1 MRVPLPAAMMTI
13 LSAMLSLSPALARK
27 AARRGPRLRTRII
40 AALCGAAL
48 LLSGCSALRIGYSQ
62 AADLAYWWLDGYA
75 DFDSEQ
81 TRRLREA
88 LAQWF
93 AWHRKTQLPDYA
105 QLLARAQAEVRAET
119 TPTRVC
125 EWQLEL
131 LKRAHTAFEQAAP
144 AAAEWA
150 LSVTPQQIQHIERR
164 YAKANDEFRDDYLQE
179 DPRERNDATIKRA
192 VERAESLY
200 GRLDDSQRARIAV
213 AMARSPFDPELW
225 LAERKLRQQDALQL
239 LRKLSAGGASRAQA
253 EGALRVYADH
263 IERSP
268 RDAYRRYSERLVEF
282 NCAFGA
288 SLHNSSSLAQRRMA
302 VNKLSGWEGD
312 LRTLVAQTFK

>member
-1 MRVPLPAAMMTI
+1 M
-13 LSAMLSLSPALARK
+13 
-27 AARRGPRLRTRII
+27 
-40 AALCGAAL
+40 
-48 LLSGCSALRIGYSQ
+48 LSGCSALRIGYSH

-179 DPRERNDATIKRA
+179 DPRERNEATIKRA

>member
-1 MRVPLPAAMMTI
+1 MV
-13 LSAMLSLSPALARK
+13 
-27 AARRGPRLRTRII
+27 
-40 AALCGAAL
+40 L
-48 LLSGCSALRIGYSQ
+48 LVSGCSALRIGYSQ

-75 DFDSEQ
+75 DFDGAQ
-81 TRRLREA
+81 TRRVREA

-119 TPTRVC
+119 TPARVC
-125 EWQLEL
+125 EWQDEL
-131 LKRAHTAFEQAAP
+131 LKRAHTAWEQAVP

-150 LSVTPQQIQHIERR
+150 LSVTPQQIQHLERR

-179 DPRERNDATIKRA
+179 GPRERNGATIKRA

-200 GRLDDSQRARIAV
+200 GRLDDAQRARV
-213 AMARSPFDPELW
+213 AAGMARSPFEPELW

-239 LRKLSAGGASRAQA
+239 LRKLGAEGASRAQA
-253 EGALRVYADH
+253 EGALRVYAEH

-268 RDAYRRYSERLVEF
+268 REAYRRYSERLAAF

-288 SLHNSSSLAQRRMA
+288 GLHNSSSPAQRRA
-302 VNKLSGWEGD
+302 AAGKLSGWEAD
-312 LRTLVAQTFK
+312 LRALVAQTSN

>member
-1 MRVPLPAAMMTI
+1 MRVPLPAAMMTK

-179 DPRERNDATIKRA
+179 DPRERNEATIKRA

>member
-1 MRVPLPAAMMTI
+1 MV
-13 LSAMLSLSPALARK
+13 
-27 AARRGPRLRTRII
+27 
-40 AALCGAAL
+40 L
-48 LLSGCSALRIGYSQ
+48 LVSGCSALRIGYSQ

-75 DFDSEQ
+75 DFDGEQ
-81 TRRLREA
+81 TRRVREA

-119 TPTRVC
+119 TPARVC
-125 EWQLEL
+125 EWQDEL
-131 LKRAHTAFEQAAP
+131 LKRAHTAWEQAVP

-150 LSVTPQQIQHIERR
+150 LSVTPQQIQHLERR
-164 YAKANDEFRDDYLQE
+164 YAKANDEFRDAYLQE
-179 DPRERNDATIKRA
+179 GLRERNEATIKRA

-200 GRLDDSQRARIAV
+200 GRLEDAQRARV
-213 AMARSPFDPELW
+213 AAGMARSPFEPELW

-239 LRKLSAGGASRAQA
+239 LRKLGAEGASRAQA
-253 EGALRVYADH
+253 ESALRVYAEH

-268 RDAYRRYSERLVEF
+268 REAYRRYSERLAAF

-288 SLHNSSSLAQRRMA
+288 GLHNSSSPAQRRA
-302 VNKLSGWEGD
+302 AAGKLSGWEAD
-312 LRTLVAQTFK
+312 LRALVAQTSK

>member
-1 MRVPLPAAMMTI
+1 MV
-13 LSAMLSLSPALARK
+13 
-27 AARRGPRLRTRII
+27 
-40 AALCGAAL
+40 L
-48 LLSGCSALRIGYSQ
+48 LVSGCSALRIGYSQ

-75 DFDSEQ
+75 DFDGEQ
-81 TRRLREA
+81 TRRVREA

-119 TPTRVC
+119 TPARVC
-125 EWQLEL
+125 EWQDEL
-131 LKRAHTAFEQAAP
+131 LKRAHTAWEQAVP

-150 LSVTPQQIQHIERR
+150 LSVTPQQIQHLERR

-179 DPRERNDATIKRA
+179 GPRERNEATIKRA

-200 GRLDDSQRARIAV
+200 GRLDDAQRARV
-213 AMARSPFDPELW
+213 AAGMARSPFEPELW

-239 LRKLSAGGASRAQA
+239 LRKLGAEGASRAQA
-253 EGALRVYADH
+253 EGALRVYAEH

-268 RDAYRRYSERLVEF
+268 REAYRRYSERLAAF

-288 SLHNSSSLAQRRMA
+288 GLHNSSSPAQRRA
-302 VNKLSGWEGD
+302 AAGKLSGWEAD
-312 LRTLVAQTFK
+312 LRALVAQSSK

>member
-1 MRVPLPAAMMTI
+1 MV
-13 LSAMLSLSPALARK
+13 
-27 AARRGPRLRTRII
+27 
-40 AALCGAAL
+40 L
-48 LLSGCSALRIGYSQ
+48 LVSGCSALRIGYSQ

-75 DFDSEQ
+75 DFDGEQ
-81 TRRLREA
+81 TRRVREA

-119 TPTRVC
+119 TPARVC
-125 EWQLEL
+125 EWQDEL
-131 LKRAHTAFEQAAP
+131 LKRAHTAWEQAVP

-150 LSVTPQQIQHIERR
+150 LSVTPQQIQHLERR

-179 DPRERNDATIKRA
+179 GPRERNEATIKRA

-200 GRLDDSQRARIAV
+200 GRLDDAQRARV
-213 AMARSPFDPELW
+213 AAGMARSPFEPELW

-239 LRKLSAGGASRAQA
+239 LRKLGAEGASRAQA
-253 EGALRVYADH
+253 EGALRVYAEH

-268 RDAYRRYSERLVEF
+268 REAYRRYSERLAAF

-288 SLHNSSSLAQRRMA
+288 GLHNSSSPAQRRA
-302 VNKLSGWEGD
+302 AAGKLSGWEAD
-312 LRTLVAQTFK
+312 LRALVAQTSK

>member
-1 MRVPLPAAMMTI
+1 MI
-13 LSAMLSLSPALARK
+13 LLV
-27 AARRGPRLRTRII
+27 
-40 AALCGAAL
+40 
-48 LLSGCSALRIGYSQ
+48 SGCSALRIGYSQ

-75 DFDSEQ
+75 DFDGEQ
-81 TRRLREA
+81 TRRVREA

-119 TPTRVC
+119 TPARVC
-125 EWQLEL
+125 EWQDEL
-131 LKRAHTAFEQAAP
+131 LKRAHTAWEQAVP

-150 LSVTPQQIQHIERR
+150 LSVTPQQIQHLERR

-179 DPRERNDATIKRA
+179 GPRERNEATIKRA

-200 GRLDDSQRARIAV
+200 GRLDDAQRARV
-213 AMARSPFDPELW
+213 AAGMARSPFEPELW

-239 LRKLSAGGASRAQA
+239 LRKLGAEGASRAQA
-253 EGALRVYADH
+253 EGALRVYAEH

-268 RDAYRRYSERLVEF
+268 REAYRRYSERLAAF

-288 SLHNSSSLAQRRMA
+288 GLHNSSSPAQRRA
-302 VNKLSGWEGD
+302 AAGKLSGWEAD
-312 LRTLVAQTFK
+312 LRALVAQTSK

>member
-1 MRVPLPAAMMTI
+1 
-13 LSAMLSLSPALARK
+13 MLSLSTDRYPPPAT
-27 AARRGPRLRTRII
+27 RGHRFKSRII

-75 DFDSEQ
+75 DFDGEQ
-81 TRRLREA
+81 TRRVRDA

-105 QLLARAQAEVRAET
+105 QLLVRAQAEVRADT
-119 TPTRVC
+119 TPARAC
-125 EWQLEL
+125 EWQAEL
-131 LKRAHTAFEQAAP
+131 LKRAHIAWEQAMP

-164 YAKANDEFRDDYLQE
+164 YAKVNTEFRDDYLQE
-179 DPRERNDATIKRA
+179 DPRERTEATIKRA

-200 GRLDDSQRARIAV
+200 GRLDATQRARVAA

-239 LRKLSAGGASRAQA
+239 LRRLGAEGASREQAQ
-253 EGALRVYADH
+253 GALRDYVEQL
-263 IERSP
+263 ERSP
-268 RDAYRRYSERLVEF
+268 RETYRRYSERLAEF
-282 NCAFGA
+282 NCAFA
-288 SLHNSSSLAQRRMA
+288 ATLHNSISPAQRRTA
-302 VNKLSGWEGD
+302 LNKLSGWEGD
-312 LRTLVAQTFK
+312 VRALATQTFN

>member
-1 MRVPLPAAMMTI
+1 M
-13 LSAMLSLSPALARK
+13 
-27 AARRGPRLRTRII
+27 
-40 AALCGAAL
+40 
-48 LLSGCSALRIGYSQ
+48 LSGCSALRIGYSQ

>member
-1 MRVPLPAAMMTI
+1 M
-13 LSAMLSLSPALARK
+13 
-27 AARRGPRLRTRII
+27 
-40 AALCGAAL
+40 
-48 LLSGCSALRIGYSQ
+48 LSGCSALRIGYSQ

-179 DPRERNDATIKRA
+179 DPRERNEATIKRA

>member
-179 DPRERNDATIKRA
+179 DPRERNEATIKRA